1 MTAVEW
7 LEMQIASRIADANI
21 KISATKFFELINQ
34 AKEMEKQQIMDAIK
48 FTIQDEF
55 TKQTWKNGK
64 CSHDTALN
72 YYNQTFKSE

>member
-34 AKEMEKQQIMDAIK
+34 AKEMEKQQIVDAYALGY
-48 FTIQDEF
+48 DELGE
-55 TKQTWKNGK
+55 Q
-64 CSHDTALN
+64 
-72 YYNQTFKSE
+72 YYKQTFKSE